1 MRADKLLTHI
11 NKIDKHFT
19 NNNNKCPS
27 INLKRTQ
34 WVPNSEMS
42 NFCSD
47 QGRTR
52 VFGETYVCTSQPET
66 RGERRSGQK
75 WPFMDGH

>member
-1 MRADKLLTHI
+1 
-11 NKIDKHFT
+11 
-19 NNNNKCPS
+19 
-27 INLKRTQ
+27 
-34 WVPNSEMS
+34 VPNSEMS

-52 VFGETYVCTSQPET
+52 VCGPRIAGQEGVYVCTPQPET
-66 RGERRSGQK
+66 RGEHRAGQK

>member
-1 MRADKLLTHI
+1 M
-11 NKIDKHFT
+11 
-19 NNNNKCPS
+19 
-27 INLKRTQ
+27 NLKRIQ

-52 VFGETYVCTSQPET
+52 VFGPRIAGQEGVRLYAAAGT
-66 RGERRSGQK
+66 RGERRAGQK